1 MHDGHVLRLRVSLK
15 GRPIRSYR
23 FDQDCV
29 VIGRDPGADLV
40 LDNTGISRRHA
51 RIVRSPVGFVVE
63 DLGSANGTFVN
74 EAPVTR
80 QPLAE
85 NDMIGIGKFSLWVG
99 LEAPEKEEKPPPA
112 AVEGTTVL
120 TSDQLQRILASMREP
135 ARPESADRPEGR
147 RPRSEARAEP
157 PRRGPVLAAVAL
169 AFAAGVAVGA
179 AAAVLGIGLLPY

>member
-23 FDQDCV
+23 FDRDCV
-29 VIGRDPGADLV
+29 VIGRDPASDVV

-51 RIVRSPVGFVVE
+51 RIVRSPVGFVIE

-99 LEAPEKEEKPPPA
+99 LESPEKEEKPPPA

-120 TSDQLQRILASMREP
+120 TSEQLQRILASMREP
-135 ARPESADRPEGR
+135 DRPAAAAREGAR
-147 RPRSEARAEP
+147 RPRPGAQTASP
-157 PRRGPVLAAVAL
+157 SRGRVLVAVAV

-179 AAAVLGIGLLPY
+179 AGAVLGVGLFPY

>member
-15 GRPIRSYR
+15 GRPLRSYR

-29 VIGRDPGADLV
+29 LIGRDPAADVV

-74 EAPVTR
+74 EAPVAR

-99 LEAPEKEEKPPPA
+99 LESPEKDEKPPP

-120 TSDQLQRILASMREP
+120 TSEQLQRILVSMREP
-135 ARPESADRPEGR
+135 ARPGGGEGAGAR
-147 RPRSEARAEP
+147 HPRSEARAAL
-157 PRRGPVLAAVAL
+157 PRRGIAIAAIAL

-179 AAAVLGIGLLPY
+179 AGAVLGIGFFPY